1 MAAKTVNVYRVE
13 YEKGGNMLT
22 AFIAG
27 FSAEDITAYINGRL
41 GNVRV
46 SSQGMQCRLDA
57 FTPSVSEMV
66 YGNLHKK
73 YGAAVTAELNALKA
87 DAEASADA
95 KKELK
100 VNDTGAE
107 VDVPK
112 KEKKITIKK

>member
-27 FSAEDITAYINGRL
+27 FSAEDITAYINARL

-57 FTPSVSEMV
+57 FTPGVSEMV
-66 YGNLHKK
+66 YGNLNKK

-87 DAEASADA
+87 DAETKKEAEAGDASAEVA
-95 KKELK
+95 KKK
-100 VNDTGAE
+100 ISV
-107 VDVPK
+107 K
-112 KEKKITIKK
+112 K